1 MKKLKNIGEAL
12 LYIVIYFAVQTIVVT
27 AFAFFAVMEQTY
39 DMMLKGELDY
49 TALYDLILK
58 SVTENSVLLTVISN
72 AVFVLTVLLIF
83 VIRKKNFFREIG
95 LMKPD
100 PRYILPV
107 IALGA
112 SMNVLINIILSIAP
126 FPQSWW
132 DEYNAAS
139 APLDQTSALT
149 IVAAVIVAPLTE
161 ELLFRGLVF
170 TRTSRALG
178 VYVGMVASSLI
189 FGFMH
194 GTAIWF
200 IYTALFGLVLAFV
213 FYRSRSLVYPI
224 LLHLSFNLT
233 SFLYSDSIPIYV
245 IILAV
250 VIFLAAGALFISM
263 SGKAIRAEE
272 AAMTAEIEAP
282 EPENKDDRNGQ

>member
-39 DMMLKGELDY
+39 EMMLKGELDY

-139 APLDQTSALT
+139 APLDQTNALT
-149 IVAAVIVAPLTE
+149 VVAAVIVAPLTE

-170 TRTSRALG
+170 TRVSRAFG
-178 VYVGMVASSLI
+178 VYVGMVASSFI
-189 FGFMH
+189 FGSMH

-200 IYTALFGLVLAFV
+200 IYTALFGLILAFV
-213 FYRSRSLVYPI
+213 FVRSRSLFYPI

-233 SFLYSDSIPIYV
+233 SFFFTDGIPVY
-245 IILAV
+245 V
-250 VIFLAAGALFISM
+250 VILSAVIFVAAAVLFVSM
-263 SGKAIRAEE
+263 SNRKIRAEE
-272 AAMTAEIEAP
+272 AAKAANVDAP